1 MLRKAL
7 IILSLSFIQITS
19 FAHGS
24 WQQHADDMYEVF
36 GFERNDKLTNWM
48 KFVSSVLIDNKNSD
62 SAFDNSGKPF
72 DFYAFLQEKYPGFQ
86 CKHRL
91 LFHWG
96 YNSRPWTQY
105 LQDKVYSYGWS
116 QKMINDFQ
124 NDLVAE
130 QKRRNAYANEYTENL
145 FGYGHGG
152 KEARIARVLISIA
165 YDVHL
170 LGDYEPDNSDLDGL
184 QDLGSVVGDIINN
197 LNALDKQQ
205 SSSLCK
211 QLKEASLSQQN
222 DVQEKA
228 STLLNLLKQNV
239 KNLLL
244 TANDGSIANHL
255 QEQGFYF
262 LNHNSVQNVE
272 EDNTPEVNQTHKEKQ
287 PHKHSKGGVGMIIII
302 SVLILGVLIT
312 LLFKKHK

>member
-96 YNSRPWTQY
+96 YNGA
-105 LQDKVYSYGWS
+105 V
-116 QKMINDFQ
+116 
-124 NDLVAE
+124 
-130 QKRRNAYANEYTENL
+130 
-145 FGYGHGG
+145 
-152 KEARIARVLISIA
+152 
-165 YDVHL
+165 
-170 LGDYEPDNSDLDGL
+170 
-184 QDLGSVVGDIINN
+184 
-197 LNALDKQQ
+197 
-205 SSSLCK
+205 
-211 QLKEASLSQQN
+211 
-222 DVQEKA
+222 
-228 STLLNLLKQNV
+228 
-239 KNLLL
+239 
-244 TANDGSIANHL
+244 
-255 QEQGFYF
+255 
-262 LNHNSVQNVE
+262 
-272 EDNTPEVNQTHKEKQ
+272 
-287 PHKHSKGGVGMIIII
+287 
-302 SVLILGVLIT
+302 
-312 LLFKKHK
+312 